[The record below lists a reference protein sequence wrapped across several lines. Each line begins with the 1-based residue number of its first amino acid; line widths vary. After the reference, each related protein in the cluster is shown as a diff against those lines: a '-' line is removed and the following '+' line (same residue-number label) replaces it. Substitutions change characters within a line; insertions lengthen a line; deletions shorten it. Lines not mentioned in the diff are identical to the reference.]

1 MIQYRYYLSCGMVS
15 RQARPI
21 FKDDLSLE
29 YAFEQGQMFRRSTLS
44 GDMAFVGE
52 DYDFIMA
59 MAFDAKIDFLIT
71 VRWSERGLWYSYWR
85 GYFYRT
91 DCTINI
97 DDRKVTVKPTVNDR
111 YNKILA
117 GLDKEYDLI
126 KLDPAIQPVNLTR
139 RPMVQIYASGDSVV
153 SCFLAGMQWEQD
165 ANVETS
171 EGKLRDTY
179 HFAKVDDYAE
189 IQFTGTVP
197 SGLGGVF
204 IGTIPQTSATGEWR
218 RFENEAQQYY
228 ISYFQEYT
236 HVDEQFNYKNGLRV
250 YAEADPSTVL
260 WVFEQD
266 KWTQD
271 PDDDYD
277 PIPDD
282 FTMRSTREGV
292 DALTAEMIQ
301 TPVFARWVCAD
312 TTYGGWQT
320 YPIPDGDIV
329 PNNRNYKY
337 CYPLNSNDIV
347 EMSYRYQTEPTQW
360 GVRPDGKYYLP
371 PEVTSPNTLDYFPMA
386 RTTWGYASIWFRY
399 TVAVNNLEPQGRKA
413 TRINDA
419 FAIEGVI
426 SALLKEVDPTITFA
440 PTTAYSQ
447 VLFGTTPL
455 TSYFGRLVMTP
466 KSNIL
471 VAEYTQPARKA
482 PITLGEVLEMLRK
495 AMGCYWFVDD
505 DNRLRIEHVSWF
517 KNGGSYNGTPTVGID
532 LTAMANSRNG
542 KMWSFA
548 TGQYSFD
555 KVQMPE
561 RYQYEWM
568 DDTTD
573 IFKGSPIEVLS
584 GYVQEGN
591 IEEVTVSKFN
601 SDVDYMMLNPSNVSE
616 DGFALLCCTIQD
628 GEWNV
633 SLEQLMLSPYQYQN
647 WQLAFYSLQ
656 RWFLISDMPAWDI
669 RIDGVATVAKGIQRM
684 KKQQVSIPLDGDD
697 PDMEKLIKTT
707 IGDGE
712 VEKMTIRLMSRMA
725 KTTLRYDTVTRQ

>member
-1 MIQYRYYLSCGMVS
+1 M
-15 RQARPI
+15 
-21 FKDDLSLE
+21 
-29 YAFEQGQMFRRSTLS
+29 
-44 GDMAFVGE
+44 
-52 DYDFIMA
+52 
-59 MAFDAKIDFLIT
+59 
-71 VRWSERGLWYSYWR
+71 
-85 GYFYRT
+85 
-91 DCTINI
+91 
-97 DDRKVTVKPTVNDR
+97 
-111 YNKILA
+111 
-117 GLDKEYDLI
+117 
-126 KLDPAIQPVNLTR
+126 
-139 RPMVQIYASGDSVV
+139 
-153 SCFLAGMQWEQD
+153 
-165 ANVETS
+165 
-171 EGKLRDTY
+171 
-179 HFAKVDDYAE
+179 
-189 IQFTGTVP
+189 
-197 SGLGGVF
+197 
-204 IGTIPQTSATGEWR
+204 
-218 RFENEAQQYY
+218 
-228 ISYFQEYT
+228 
-236 HVDEQFNYKNGLRV
+236 

-292 DALTAEMIQ
+292 GALTAEMIQ

-371 PEVTSPNTLDYFPMA
+371 PEITSPNTLGYFPMA

-505 DNRLRIEHVSWF
+505 DNRLRIEHISWF
-517 KNGGSYNGTPTVGID
+517 KNGGSYDGTPTVGID

-616 DGFALLCCTIQD
+616 DGFALLCCTIQG

-684 KKQQVSIPLDGDD
+684 KKQQVNIPLDGDD